1 MSLGFGLEDLIETK
15 PEIKRRSITAENP
28 GGAVG
33 GGARDIDHT
42 EWTLG
47 GYGDLGQTRKGRP
60 CIPVQGGET
69 VTIADIE
76 GPGVI
81 QHLFLAVRRE
91 SPQGKYVWRD
101 WILRMYWDGEDEPSV
116 EVPFGDFFCNG
127 WGLPCHF
134 ISLPIAVVSE
144 QSFNSY
150 WPMPFS
156 EHAKIEIESQHPETE
171 TPLPLFYEID
181 YSLVPELP
189 ENAAYFHAQFRRE
202 NPTTPGEDYTIVDGI
217 EGVGQY
223 VGTYVAWTALEPH
236 WWGEGEVK
244 FYLDGDD
251 EYPTICGTGTETYP
265 GGGWS
270 FRSGTYEGPFF
281 GHPLEEVGNT
291 SRIPDQYDR
300 SSFYRW
306 HIPDPIR
313 FTEELRA
320 EVQQIGHNIG
330 GIFERCDDISSVAY
344 WYQEEP
350 HADFPTFP
358 DRDARLPVHNTL
370 PDLPDQEDRLP

>member
-1 MSLGFGLEDLIETK
+1 MTIGFGLDDLIETK
-15 PEIKRRSITAENP
+15 RGVERRSITAENP
-28 GGAVG
+28 DGAVG
-33 GGARDIDHT
+33 GGAKNIEKDAESHY
-42 EWTLG
+42 
-47 GYGDLGQTRKGRP
+47 GYGALGQTRKARP
-60 CIPVQGGET
+60 CRPVPAGET
-69 VTIADIE
+69 ITIAEID

-81 QHLFLAVRRE
+81 QHLFLAVRNTTN
-91 SPQGKYVWRD
+91 QGEYVWRD
-101 WILRMYWDGEDEPSV
+101 FILRMYWDGEEEPSV
-116 EVPFGDFFCNG
+116 EVPLGDFFCNG

-134 ISLPIAVVSE
+134 ISIPIAVVSE
-144 QSFNSY
+144 QSMNSY
-150 WPMPFS
+150 FPMPFRD
-156 EHAKIEIESQHPETE
+156 HAKITIESQHPETE
-171 TPLPLFYEID
+171 IDPPLFYEID

-189 ENAAYFHAQFRRE
+189 SNTAYFHSQWRRE
-202 NPTTPGEDYTIVDGI
+202 NPTTPEEDYTIVDGI
-217 EGVGQY
+217 EGVGHY
-223 VGTYVAWTALEPH
+223 IGTYLAWTALEPH

-270 FRSGTYEGPFF
+270 FRAGTYEGPFF
-281 GHPLEEVGNT
+281 GHPLEETGNT

-313 FTEELRA
+313 FSEDLRA
-320 EVQQIGHNIG
+320 TVQQIGHNMN

-350 HADFPTFP
+350 HNPFPEFP
-358 DRDARLPVHNTL
+358 DREARLPEHRTT
-370 PDLPDQEDRLP
+370 PDLPDQDERLP